1 MEVNG
6 GDSGK
11 GLPQG
16 KHPLQHHVNWLM
28 TNSISVCLLVSLSYF
43 LASCEGAE
51 FSLHIYLHLDLNW
64 GLRLSV
70 SIKLV
75 HSRLRQAFPVHEVI
89 VTERDKPQVKY
100 VTPLCAMNIKFS
112 ATYKL

>member
-1 MEVNG
+1 M
-6 GDSGK
+6 
-11 GLPQG
+11 
-16 KHPLQHHVNWLM
+16 
-28 TNSISVCLLVSLSYF
+28 SVSKYLLVLFF

-89 VTERDKPQVKY
+89 VTERYKPQVKY
-100 VTPLCAMNIKFS
+100 VTPLCALNMKFS